1 MIPLLKRI
9 AAEKRP
15 IVLPL
20 AVAILANILA
30 YGFIV
35 YPLSV
40 KSAGAADRA
49 ATAQKARQEAEREES
64 LARALVSGKSRADEE
79 LSSFYQKVL
88 PADQSAARRMTYATL
103 PALARRTNVRY
114 DERRFNVEDVR
125 SSDPGATLKHL
136 SIRMILQGEYEN
148 LREFIYQLESA
159 PDFLIIDDV
168 TLVEGNS
175 EGGLQTLTI
184 ELSTY
189 FRQRPNGA

>member
-15 IVLPL
+15 VVLPL

-136 SIRMILQGEYEN
+136 TIRMILQGEYEN